1 MNLSGATTAFPARWR
16 SHCTP
21 PAGIILHT
29 GDFKIDPTPID
40 GEMMDLARIG
50 ELGKEGIL
58 VMLSESTNIE
68 RPGYTMS
75 ERTVGVTFD
84 ELFRSNQKRRI
95 IVATFASNVHR
106 VQQIINAAYA
116 YKRKVAISGRSMINA
131 INVAIELGYMKVP
144 KTLLLT

>member
-1 MNLSGATTAFPARWR
+1 MHT
-16 SHCTP
+16 

-116 YKRKVAISGRSMINA
+116 YKEKLPFPAEA
-131 INVAIELGYMKVP
+131 
-144 KTLLLT
+144 